1 MDPIEYERMFRA
13 EETHWWYSGMEA
25 IASALLERFLPHHR
39 LSLLDAGCGT
49 GAAMNGFLKK
59 YGQVTGCDLSA
70 LALRYCQQRGLSRLA
85 RATVMHLPFPQDCF
99 DAVTSFDV
107 VYENSVEDPLAALK
121 EYARVLRPGGLLL
134 LRVPSYDWLRGR
146 HDRAVHTAR
155 RFNRRSLSNLIRQ
168 SGLRVVHITYANTFL
183 FPLALLK
190 RLAERVVPP
199 SPESS
204 DLTLGTGVF
213 NGLLR
218 RILAAE
224 VPLAAH
230 AGLPFGLSVIAVALK

>member
-1 MDPIEYERMFRA
+1 MDPIEYERMYRA

-25 IASALLERFLPHHR
+25 IASALLERFLPHHH

-49 GAAMNGFLKK
+49 GAAMNGFLKE
-59 YGQVTGCDLSA
+59 YGEVTGCDLSA
-70 LALRYCQQRGLSRLA
+70 LALRYCQQRGLARLA
-85 RATVMHLPFPQDCF
+85 QATVTQLPFPQNCF

-107 VYENSVEDPLAALK
+107 VYESSVEAPLVAFK
-121 EYARVLRPGGLLL
+121 EFARVLRPGGLLL
-134 LRVPSYDWLRGR
+134 LRVPAYDWLRGH
-146 HDRAVHTAR
+146 HDHAVHTAR

-183 FPLALLK
+183 FPLALIK
-190 RLAERVVPP
+190 RLAERAVPP
-199 SPESS
+199 KPDSS

-224 VPLAAH
+224 APLAVR
-230 AGLPFGLSVIAVALK
+230 AGLPFGLSLIAVALK